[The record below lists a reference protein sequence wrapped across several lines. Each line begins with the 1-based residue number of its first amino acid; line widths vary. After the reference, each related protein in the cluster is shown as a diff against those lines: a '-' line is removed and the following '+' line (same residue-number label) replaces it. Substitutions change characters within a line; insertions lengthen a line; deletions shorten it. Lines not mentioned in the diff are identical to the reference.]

1 MPMINSDNL
10 INRFCSEC
18 EFEES
23 CIKHGKDECDVYLNI
38 MAEVESQQET
48 DKETL
53 YGEDW

>member
-38 MAEVESQQET
+38 MAEVEAQQET